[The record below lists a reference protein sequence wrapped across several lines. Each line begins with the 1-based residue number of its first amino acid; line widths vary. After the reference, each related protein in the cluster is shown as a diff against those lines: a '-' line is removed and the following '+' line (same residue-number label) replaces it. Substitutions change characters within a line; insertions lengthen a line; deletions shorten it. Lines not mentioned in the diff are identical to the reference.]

1 MKHLLSAA
9 DLSRDEALQIL
20 DTAKQ
25 LSVATEQ
32 GVGKLPPLRG
42 RTVVNSVSYTHL
54 TLPTKRIV

>member
-25 LSVATEQ
+25 LSVAT
-32 GVGKLPPLRG
+32 
-42 RTVVNSVSYTHL
+42 
-54 TLPTKRIV
+54 

>member
-9 DLSRDEALQIL
+9 DLSCEEALQIL

-32 GVGKLPPLRG
+32 GV
-42 RTVVNSVSYTHL
+42 
-54 TLPTKRIV
+54 

>member
-9 DLSRDEALQIL
+9 DLSREEALQIL

-32 GVGKLPPLRG
+32 GLSLI
-42 RTVVNSVSYTHL
+42 H
-54 TLPTKRIV
+54 I